1 MKWKFLRN
9 LHEGFDLFKVLYWS
23 VRKTSL
29 KTSNPSCRGT
39 SRFLERR
46 IMPFK
51 RRYYTF
57 PFRLITSSRKVKKCF
72 GKHLLNRTRYPHDNG
87 PESSTNYYTQNNRRN
102 FIKDII
108 IFFSDKIK
116 SYSLMKGH
124 TCITRFSKCY

>member
-57 PFRLITSSRKVKKCF
+57 PFRLITSFWKAKKCIY
-72 GKHLLNRTRYPHDNG
+72 LLNRTRYPHDIG
-87 PESSTNYYTQNNRRN
+87 PKRSTHYYTQT
-102 FIKDII
+102 IKETLSKIS
-108 IFFSDKIK
+108 FFSDKNK
-116 SYSLMKGH
+116 SWSYSLMKGH
-124 TCITRFSKCY
+124 TCIMRFSKC